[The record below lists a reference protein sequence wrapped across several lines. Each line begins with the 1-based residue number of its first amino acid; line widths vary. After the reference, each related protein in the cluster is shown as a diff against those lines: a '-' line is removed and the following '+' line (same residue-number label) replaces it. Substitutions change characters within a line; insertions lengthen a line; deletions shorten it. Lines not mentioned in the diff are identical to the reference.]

1 MTPMTVRS
9 VPRGLQRDAWWMAAD
24 AQTGVGSGGTKA
36 VPKPLWLLLVLLIC
50 TDLLV
55 LRTAPGLGFV
65 GLIIILAAG
74 AHWVQRDKVKGRRAA
89 VAWAIL
95 IVAVLPAIDVFQFIS
110 FASAWGGLTVFAVML
125 VTDNIGRA
133 VTRLPLYGA

>member
-1 MTPMTVRS
+1 
-9 VPRGLQRDAWWMAAD
+9 
-24 AQTGVGSGGTKA
+24 

-65 GLIIILAAG
+65 GLIIILAAA
-74 AHWVQRDKVKGRRAA
+74 AHWVQRNKVKGRRAA

-125 VTDNIGRA
+125 VTDNIGWA

>member
-1 MTPMTVRS
+1 
-9 VPRGLQRDAWWMAAD
+9 MAAD

-65 GLIIILAAG
+65 GLNIILAAA

-110 FASAWGGLTVFAVML
+110 FASASAGRDDLCDLCASRGLSVDGHCAAGWWVRLGGATMA
-125 VTDNIGRA
+125 
-133 VTRLPLYGA
+133 